1 MDPLMPRFPKILAFA
16 LLLLFAAVTH
26 AQFQPNPSATAAAT
40 SPAPS
45 RALPNTASQ
54 DTPTYPLD
62 QPAAQSAPP
71 PAVAEQPHLGER
83 VNEWIDNLAAT
94 ADRLIELPISLLLIG
109 LGVPALGLALAIARI
124 ARRRPRLARNLIIA
138 DSFLLVLFL
147 ALLADRRIANL
158 QDQLRDLKTRANATA
173 LTPSPAIVTSAPAQV
188 AAHPVKPETAV
199 PQKPAQPVAL
209 LDLEAARITL
219 ASAFSGISFKEQGE
233 GTPLTFLQ
241 LQSTM
246 PLVRGFI
253 SIVDMTTPGIKI
265 KIGANLS
272 TKTLTSTF
280 ARDNKCIVAIN
291 GEAGSSPQLYA
302 PLGTWT
308 GHLITDGKV
317 ILTEQPN
324 NPRPF
329 FSFDKTARLQFLSAS
344 LPTRAVPADAHN
356 VIWGRWDVLNDSQI
370 VTADFTRQPR
380 TAIATNKDK
389 TRLFLFVGDGRQPR
403 YSIGFTRADVGNI
416 LRALGATDGMLCD
429 EGGSS
434 CMYLQS
440 TDSGGGGIVN
450 TPSDNQGRERPTY
463 THFGISIQ

>member
-1 MDPLMPRFPKILAFA
+1 
-16 LLLLFAAVTH
+16 
-26 AQFQPNPSATAAAT
+26 
-40 SPAPS
+40 
-45 RALPNTASQ
+45 
-54 DTPTYPLD
+54 
-62 QPAAQSAPP
+62 
-71 PAVAEQPHLGER
+71 
-83 VNEWIDNLAAT
+83 
-94 ADRLIELPISLLLIG
+94 
-109 LGVPALGLALAIARI
+109 
-124 ARRRPRLARNLIIA
+124 
-138 DSFLLVLFL
+138 
-147 ALLADRRIANL
+147 
-158 QDQLRDLKTRANATA
+158 
-173 LTPSPAIVTSAPAQV
+173 
-188 AAHPVKPETAV
+188 
-199 PQKPAQPVAL
+199 
-209 LDLEAARITL
+209 
-219 ASAFSGISFKEQGE
+219 
-233 GTPLTFLQ
+233 
-241 LQSTM
+241 M

-344 LPTRAVPADAHN
+344 FPTRAVPADAHN